1 MPRRATV
8 ALVVA
13 AAGLLPFAARV
24 PAQAA
29 AAVPPAVIAGP
40 GAFLAGFATPTVV
53 AQPGAPLT
61 FANADVVSHNVVS
74 TDLGPDTPACAAAGF
89 AVGQCPVFWSATIP
103 AGQTAVNGTENL
115 VAGRTY
121 AFYCVVHPVSMRGTL
136 TASG

>member
-8 ALVVA
+8 ALVVVVA
-13 AAGLLPFAARV
+13 AAGLPPFAARV

-29 AAVPPAVIAGP
+29 TAVPPAVIAGP

-74 TDLGPDTPACAAAGF
+74 TDFGPDTPACAAAGF
-89 AVGQCPVFWSATIP
+89 AVGQCPVFWSA
-103 AGQTAVNGTENL
+103 
-115 VAGRTY
+115 
-121 AFYCVVHPVSMRGTL
+121 
-136 TASG
+136 

>member
-40 GAFLAGFATPTVV
+40 GAFLAGFATPPVV

-61 FANADVVSHNVVS
+61 FADADVVSHNVAS
-74 TDLGPDTPACAAAGF
+74 ADPGPHTPAWRAARCAGP
-89 AVGQCPVFWSATIP
+89 QRPVLCRPPRPGGA
-103 AGQTAVNGTENL
+103 
-115 VAGRTY
+115 
-121 AFYCVVHPVSMRGTL
+121 
-136 TASG
+136 